1 MVLVWILVADPII
14 RPVLLVSTLT
24 ACVHVGRLSLL
35 ETKAVCE
42 NAAIF
47 GGDVHLYLP
56 IKCKAWEC
64 LIAKVNFMFRNSPAH
79 HCLSQHAGEI
89 VLPNEELA
97 PSAV

>member
-47 GGDVHLYLP
+47 WGGSAFVFTH
-56 IKCKAWEC
+56 KTQSMG
-64 LIAKVNFMFRNSPAH
+64 MFDGQS
-79 HCLSQHAGEI
+79 
-89 VLPNEELA
+89 
-97 PSAV
+97 